1 MSLRIPIIIDLGSSE
16 IKSGYRSNI
25 SNSSSIQCFPS
36 YIGEPKYD
44 KILRSLNK
52 NKSQYKEQ
60 LVGDDCVPYLG
71 VLRLRYPIKHGIFEN
86 DRDIS
91 LIFNH
96 IFSKLKLSP
105 EKVASHPLLISE
117 PILNP
122 KSNREKIASILF
134 EKYNVPSL
142 MFAYQPI
149 LSLFPFFQTSG
160 IVLESGDGVSQI
172 CAICD
177 GYSIPSSFIRGDF
190 GGEDVSDYFRKLLK
204 MRGVDLISDT
214 EKLLMHEIKKKNL
227 FCNLEGKKEENAATK
242 YILPDLN
249 AIQIDSEKYMAP
261 RVLLN
266 PSLVGKN
273 CLGLHQMVVA
283 CIEKVD
289 LELREKLVDKIL
301 FTGGNINIKGLYEIL
316 NNQIKK
322 LLYNNDYVKRLKT
335 KPNQTSSTI
344 SCWQGGNIISSLGI
358 FKDLLISKKNW
369 EENGNKILHKQTI

>member
-1 MSLRIPIIIDLGSSE
+1 MSLRTPIIIDLGSSE
-16 IKSGYRSNI
+16 IKLGYKSDI
-25 SNSSSIQCFPS
+25 SPVPSFRFPS

-60 LVGDDCVPYLG
+60 LVGDDCDPYLG

-86 DRDIS
+86 EKDIS
-91 LIFNH
+91 LIFSH

-105 EKVASHPLLISE
+105 EKVASHPLLIAE

-134 EKYNVPSL
+134 EKYNTPAL
-142 MFAYQPI
+142 MFAYQPS
-149 LSLFPFFQTSG
+149 LSIISFTSTSG
-160 IVLESGDGVSQI
+160 IVLESGEGVSQI
-172 CAICD
+172 CAIYD
-177 GYSIPSSFIRGDF
+177 GYSIPCSFIRSDF

-204 MRGVDLISDT
+204 MRGIDLISDT

-227 FCNLEGKKEENAATK
+227 FCNLEGKKEENTASK

-249 AIQIDSEKYMAP
+249 VIQIDSEKYMAP

-273 CLGLHQMVVA
+273 CLGLHQMVAA
-283 CIEKVD
+283 CIEKVNA
-289 LELREKLVDKIL
+289 EIREKLMDKIK
-301 FTGGNINIKGLYEIL
+301 FTGGNSNIKALNEVLHTQIRGLLPKYGAKIKMKS
-316 NNQIKK
+316 NQ
-322 LLYNNDYVKRLKT
+322 NA
-335 KPNQTSSTI
+335 STI
-344 SCWQGGNIISSLGI
+344 SCWQGGNTIASLGI

-369 EENGNKILHKQTI
+369 EENGNKIIHKQTL